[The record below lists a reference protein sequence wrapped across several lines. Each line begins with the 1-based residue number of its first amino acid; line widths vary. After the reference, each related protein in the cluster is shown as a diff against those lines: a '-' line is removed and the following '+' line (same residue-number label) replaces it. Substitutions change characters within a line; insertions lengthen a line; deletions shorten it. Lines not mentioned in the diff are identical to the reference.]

1 VSRIKRLF
9 VAVALTILAST
20 VPSVA
25 YASPAD
31 LHDCPDDYFCVWE
44 DANATGPFAKFQ
56 VGSPDLAKAISGHV
70 FNDRVT
76 YVWNR
81 TTRLWCLFK
90 DAHYVGYPLRISV
103 EWQGPLG
110 PRYNFDNLVSSLQA
124 CDLS

>member
-1 VSRIKRLF
+1 MALAVS
-9 VAVALTILAST
+9 AVA

-25 YASPAD
+25 YATSAD

-44 DANATGPFAKFQ
+44 DVNATAPYNPYGPFAKFQ
-56 VGSPDLAKAISGHV
+56 IGSPDLAKAISGHV

-110 PRYNFDNLVSSLQA
+110 PRYNFDNIVSALQA

>member
-1 VSRIKRLF
+1 MRRPF
-9 VAVALTILAST
+9 VAVVLTILASA

-25 YASPAD
+25 YASSTD

-44 DANATGPFAKFQ
+44 DANAAGPFAKFQ
-56 VGSPDLAKAISGHV
+56 IGSPDLAKAISGHV

-90 DAHYVGYPLRISV
+90 DAHYVGYP
-103 EWQGPLG
+103 
-110 PRYNFDNLVSSLQA
+110 
-124 CDLS
+124 